1 MILSQISISR
11 PVLATMLNL
20 GLVLFGVIGLT
31 RLPVRELPDI
41 DPPIVNVTTVYAGAS
56 AAVIETQVTEPIE
69 ETLTSVEGIRTL
81 TSESREQVSS
91 ITVEFDL
98 SRPIDVVA
106 QDVRDRVSRV
116 RGLLPDNIEEPI
128 VAKQDADAQ
137 PILWVAL
144 YSDRFST
151 LELTALAENVFKDRL
166 QTINGVS
173 SVIFGGQKRFAI
185 RLWLDSQKMAAR
197 EVTVLDVQTALRQQN
212 VELPSGLVES
222 WDRALSIE
230 TRGELK
236 TPEEY
241 NNLVVKRDGATFV
254 RLSDIGRAAIGVEDE
269 RSVARFNSRPA
280 VGIGIIKQSKANTI
294 DVAKNIKAE
303 VERIKQTLPGDIY
316 TTIPY
321 DESIYVEKSIHEVW
335 ETLGLAFLLVVLTIY
350 VFLHNFR
357 STLIPSISIPVSII
371 ATFGLL
377 YVMGYSINTVT
388 MLAFVLAIGLVV
400 DDSIIVL
407 ENIYR
412 HVEEGMKPMEA
423 AYKGMSEIGFAV
435 IATTIALVAVFFPM
449 AFQTSVTGRLFVEFA
464 FALCF
469 SVIISSFVALT
480 LAPMAASRILKPVD
494 PNEKLGLL
502 GIFEKLLKNITA
514 NYERTLRWTLKHP
527 LVVVPL
533 CALAVGLSIFFY
545 SQLDQEFLP
554 AEDKGRLLC
563 IAIAPEGSTSEYT
576 DRMVKKM
583 EELIA
588 ATPEVEGYFSAVALS
603 RGSPGKSSQG
613 LAFLRLKE
621 DRKRHIRDIVG
632 GATGLAAQF
641 FGQVEGA
648 FVIPIIPQA
657 IGRGFSQPFQL
668 VLQGQDL
675 DELNRYAGALSN
687 KLRASGL
694 LVNVRSNFEINKPEL
709 RVHINRD
716 RAAALGITV
725 EDISKT
731 LQILFGGLD
740 LSKVNIKGKQYDVI
754 VQLERASRLSPKDLD
769 NLYIPNAQGK
779 LIQLSNVVTYDTGA
793 GPSAI
798 NHYNRYRAATIEAT
812 PVGVPLGT
820 VITRVKDIL
829 KEDMPDGIRYQWAGD
844 ARDLLESSSQI
855 YFVMLLAA
863 IVIYMVLA
871 SQFES
876 LVHPL
881 TIMLT
886 LPLAAFGAFGA
897 LWALNLIDKLALA
910 TAFIPGDV
918 WYKHFLPRIP
928 SMGINLF
935 SQIGM
940 ILLFGLVTK
949 NGILLVDFANQ
960 QMAKGKTASEA
971 MLAAGIIRLRPIL
984 MTACA
989 TIAGILPI
997 AIGFGAGAESRRP
1010 LGVAAVG
1017 GMLTSTFLTL
1027 VVIPAVYVL
1036 FSRLQKTKVD
1046 PKAVKNALSIAL
1058 ICVLASGCAI
1068 AGPNYQRPEDAAPM
1082 QWKHTI
1088 EEKNRVDPPEN
1099 AAWWKVFNDP
1109 VLNDLQTKALAHN
1122 QDLKSAVASI
1132 DKARALAR
1140 IAESDLLPD
1149 ADFNPSAQR
1158 SRTTKNAVSSSSG
1171 FTSKSTTTTKYH
1183 LPVDLSYE
1191 IDIWGKVRRAFE
1203 AGRAE
1208 AQASEEAYRTVL
1220 LTLTADVAQNYFL
1233 LRELEAEVETF
1244 KQTIELRQKAVD
1256 VVEDRV
1262 QGGISSEL
1270 DLSRATTELAQ
1281 AKADM
1286 IDVRRRRGE
1295 VENQLAL
1302 LCGVVA
1308 SDFKIEPAPFKLN
1321 VVDVPAGLPSEL
1333 LKRRPDIAEAERM
1346 MAAANARIG
1355 VAQADLFPSVSL
1367 NASAGFESI
1376 ELDNLLDW
1384 ESRVGSIG
1392 PSVNLPLFKGGR
1404 NKAKIRAARAEH
1416 AMAVAKYHQQVL
1428 RAFQETEN
1436 ALNNVRLRREQ
1447 TEAQDKLLKAT
1458 STSSKLSL
1466 TRYRQGLVSFLEVV
1480 DAERTRLQA
1489 ELESIQVKTEQMIA
1503 TIHLIKALGGTW
1515 ED

>member
-1 MILSQISISR
+1 MKLSELSISR
-11 PVLATMLNL
+11 PVLATMMSL
-20 GLVLFGVIGLT
+20 GLVLFGIIGIA

-41 DPPIVNVTTVYAGAS
+41 DPPIVNVTSVYQGAS

-69 ETLTSVEGIRTL
+69 EALTSVEGIRTL

-98 SRPIDVVA
+98 SRPIEVAA

-116 RGLLPDNIEEPI
+116 RGVLPDNMEEPI

-137 PILWVAL
+137 PILWIAL
-144 YSDRFST
+144 YSDRLST
-151 LELTALAENVFKDRL
+151 LELTSLAENTFKDRL

-197 EVTVLDVQTALRQQN
+197 QVTVLDVQRALTEQN

-222 WDRALSIE
+222 WSRAMSIE

-241 NNLVVKRDGATFV
+241 NNLVIKRDGATFI
-254 RLSDIGRAAIGVEDE
+254 RLSDIGRAAVGVEDE

-280 VGIGIIKQSKANTI
+280 VGIGIVKQSKANTI
-294 DVAKNIKAE
+294 DVAKKIKAE
-303 VERIKQTLPGDIY
+303 LERIRELLPADVY

-321 DESIYVEKSIHEVW
+321 DESIFVEKSIHEVW
-335 ETLGLAFLLVVLTIY
+335 ETLGIAFLLVVLTIFI
-350 VFLHNFR
+350 FLHDFR
-357 STLIPSISIPVSII
+357 STLVPSVSIPVSII

-412 HVEEGMKPMEA
+412 HVEEGMAPLDA

-469 SVIISSFVALT
+469 SVIISAFVALT
-480 LAPMAASRILKPVD
+480 LAPMASARFLKPVN
-494 PNEKLGLL
+494 PNEHKKLGIL
-502 GIFEKLLKNITA
+502 GFFERWLKRMTA
-514 NYERTLRWTLKHP
+514 KYERSLGWSLKHP
-527 LVVVPL
+527 IIVVPI
-533 CALAVGLSIFFY
+533 CAGAIALSVFFY
-545 SQLDQEFLP
+545 GQLDHEFLP

-576 DRMVKKM
+576 DRMVRKM
-583 EELIA
+583 ESLIA

-603 RGSPGKSSQG
+603 RGSPGKASQG

-621 DRKRHIRDIVG
+621 DRKKHIRDIVG
-632 GATGLAAQF
+632 GPTGLAGQF
-641 FGQVEGA
+641 FSQVEGA

-668 VLQGQDL
+668 VIQGQDL
-675 DELNRYAGALSN
+675 DELNKYSTQLTN
-687 KLRASGL
+687 KLRASGVL
-694 LVNVRSNFEINKPEL
+694 MNVRSNFEINKPEL

-740 LSKVNIKGKQYDVI
+740 LSKLNIGGKQYDVI
-754 VQLERASRLSPKDLD
+754 VQLERESRLNPSDLD
-769 NLYIPNAQGK
+769 KLYIPNAQGK

-798 NHYNRYRAATIEAT
+798 NHHNRYRSATIEGT

-820 VITRVKDIL
+820 VIEKVKDIL
-829 KEDMPDGIRYQWAGD
+829 REDMPEGIKYEWSGD
-844 ARDLLESSSQI
+844 ARDLIESSTQI

-897 LWALNLIDKLALA
+897 LWVLNWADKFSVMFAMA
-910 TAFIPGDV
+910 PGDP
-918 WYKHFLPRIP
+918 WYAHIIPRIP
-928 SMGINLF
+928 SMGVNLF

-960 QMAKGKTASEA
+960 QVAKGKTPTEA
-971 MLAAGIIRLRPIL
+971 MLAAGVIRLRPIL

-1027 VVIPAVYVL
+1027 FVIPVVYVL
-1036 FSRLQKTKVD
+1036 FSKMQK
-1046 PKAVKNALSIAL
+1046 PKNLARTVKSTAALL
-1058 ICVLASGCAI
+1058 LVCLFLGGCKTV
-1068 AGPNYQRPEDAAPM
+1068 GPEYKRPEDPAPA
-1082 QWKHTI
+1082 QWKHPNNKSTVKVP
-1088 EEKNRVDPPEN
+1088 EDAGWWTVLKDP
-1099 AAWWKVFNDP
+1099 A
-1109 VLNDLQTKALAHN
+1109 LNDLETKALANN
-1122 QDLKSAVASI
+1122 QNLKSAVASV

-1140 IAESDLLPD
+1140 ITESDLLPD
-1149 ADFNPSAQR
+1149 VDFNPSIER
-1158 SRTTKNAVSSSSG
+1158 SRTTRNAVSSSSG
-1171 FTSKSTTTTKYH
+1171 FTGRSATSTMYKI
-1183 LPVDLSYE
+1183 PVDLSYE
-1191 IDIWGKVRRAFE
+1191 VDIWGKVRRAFE

-1208 AQASEEAYRTVL
+1208 AEASEEAYKTVL
-1220 LTLTADVAQNYFL
+1220 LTLTADVARQYFL
-1233 LRELEAEVETF
+1233 LRELDAEVETL
-1244 KQTIELRQKAVD
+1244 KQTIDLRQKAVD
-1256 VVEDRV
+1256 VVKNRV
-1262 QGGISSEL
+1262 EGGVSSEL

-1281 AKADM
+1281 AKADI
-1286 IDVRRRRGE
+1286 IDVYRQRGE
-1295 VENQLAL
+1295 VENTLAV
-1302 LCGVVA
+1302 LCGSVA
-1308 SDFKIEPAPFKLN
+1308 SDFKIAAAELKVKIPEI
-1321 VVDVPAGLPSEL
+1321 PAGLPSEL
-1333 LKRRPDIAEAERM
+1333 LKRRPDIAETERL
-1346 MAAANARIG
+1346 MAATSAKIG
-1355 VAQADLFPSVSL
+1355 VAEGDFFPSVFL
-1367 NASAGFESI
+1367 TGSAGLESV
-1376 ELDNLLDW
+1376 ELDNLLEW
-1384 ESRVGSIG
+1384 ESRVASFG
-1392 PSVNLPLFKGGR
+1392 PSVNLPLFKGKR
-1404 NKAKIRAARAEH
+1404 NQAKLKAARADY
-1416 AMAVAKYHQQVL
+1416 AMAVAKYQQQVL
-1428 RAFQETEN
+1428 VAFQETED
-1436 ALNNVRLRREQ
+1436 ALINVQMRREQ
-1447 TEAQDKLLKAT
+1447 LEAQDKLVKAT
-1458 STSSKLSL
+1458 SVSSKLSI

-1480 DAERTRLQA
+1480 DAERSRLQA
-1489 ELESIQVKTEQMIA
+1489 ELESIRIKTQEIIA
-1503 TIHLIKALGGTW
+1503 TVQLIKALGGAW
-1515 ED
+1515 

>member
-1 MILSQISISR
+1 MKLSEISISR
-11 PVLATMLNL
+11 PVLATMMSL

-41 DPPIVNVTTVYAGAS
+41 DPPIVNVTTVYQGAS

-98 SRPIDVVA
+98 SRPIEVAA

-116 RGLLPDNIEEPI
+116 RGMLPDNIEEPI

-137 PILWVAL
+137 PILWIAL

-151 LELTALAENVFKDRL
+151 LELTSMAENVFKDRL

-197 EVTVLDVQTALRQQN
+197 GVTVLDVQTALREQN

-222 WDRALSIE
+222 WSRALSIE

-241 NNLVVKRDGATFV
+241 NNLVIKRNDSTFI
-254 RLSDIGRAAIGVEDE
+254 RLSDIGRAAVGVEDE

-294 DVAKNIKAE
+294 EVAK
-303 VERIKQTLPGDIY
+303 RIKEELARIKETLPTDVY

-321 DESIYVEKSIHEVW
+321 DESIFVEKSIHEVW
-335 ETLGLAFLLVVLTIY
+335 ETLGIAFLLVVLTIY

-357 STLIPSISIPVSII
+357 STLVPTVSIPVSII

-412 HVEEGMKPMEA
+412 HVEEGMKPLEA

-469 SVIISSFVALT
+469 SVIISAFVALT
-480 LAPMAASRILKPVD
+480 LAPMASSKFLKPVD
-494 PNEKLGLL
+494 PNEKLGVL
-502 GIFEKLLKNITA
+502 GFFERGLKRMTA
-514 NYERTLRWTLKHP
+514 RYERTLGWSLRHP
-527 LVVVPL
+527 IIVVPIFAASIL
-533 CALAVGLSIFFY
+533 LSIFFY
-545 SQLDQEFLP
+545 SQLDREFLP
-554 AEDKGRLLC
+554 TEDKGRLLC

-576 DRMVKKM
+576 DRMVRKM

-621 DRKRHIRDIVG
+621 DRKRHIRDIIG
-632 GATGLAAQF
+632 GPTGLAGQF
-641 FGQVEGA
+641 FGKVEGA

-675 DELNRYAGALSN
+675 DVLNKYAGELSD

-694 LVNVRSNFEINKPEL
+694 LMNVRSNFEINKPEL
-709 RVHINRD
+709 RVHIDRD

-740 LSKVNIKGKQYDVI
+740 LSKVNIGGKQYDVI
-754 VQLERASRLSPKDLD
+754 VQLERESRLSPSDLD
-769 NLYIPNAQGK
+769 KLYIPNAEGK
-779 LIQLSNVVTYDTGA
+779 LIQLSNVVTYDAGA

-798 NHYNRYRAATIEAT
+798 NHYNRYRSATIEGT

-820 VITRVKDIL
+820 VIDGAKEIL
-829 KEDMPDGIRYQWAGD
+829 REGMPDGVRYEWTGE
-844 ARDLLESSSQI
+844 ARDLIESSSQI
-855 YFVMLLAA
+855 YFVMILAA

-897 LWALNLIDKLALA
+897 LWVLNWIDKLSMILS
-910 TAFIPGDV
+910 FIPGDH
-918 WYKHFLPRIP
+918 WYSHVVPRIP

-960 QMAKGKTASEA
+960 QMAKGKTATEA
-971 MLAAGIIRLRPIL
+971 MLAAGVIRLRPIL

-1027 VVIPAVYVL
+1027 FVIPIVYVL
-1036 FSRLQKTKVD
+1036 FSKLQKSKVVHQ
-1046 PKAVKNALSIAL
+1046 AVKNSVVIV
-1058 ICVLASGCAI
+1058 VLGVFLSGCAVV
-1068 AGPNYQRPEDAAPM
+1068 GPNYKGPEETAPA
-1082 QWKHTI
+1082 QWKHKSDGQTK
-1088 EEKNRVDPPEN
+1088 EATPVKE
-1099 AAWWKVFNDP
+1099 WWTLLDDP
-1109 VLNDLQTKALAHN
+1109 VLNDLETRALANN
-1122 QDLKSAVASI
+1122 QDLRSAVAAV

-1140 IAESDLLPD
+1140 IAQADFIPQV
-1149 ADFNPSAQR
+1149 DFNPSFER
-1158 SRTTKNAVSSSSG
+1158 SRTTGNAVSSSSG
-1171 FTSKSTTTTKYH
+1171 FAARSAITNRYTVP
-1183 LPVDLSYE
+1183 LDLSYE
-1191 IDIWGKVRRAFE
+1191 IDIWGKIRRAFE

-1208 AQASEEAYRTVL
+1208 AQASEEAFHTIQ
-1220 LTLTADVAQNYFL
+1220 LTLTADVAQTYLL
-1233 LRELEAEVETF
+1233 LRELDAEVETLV
-1244 KQTIELRQKAVD
+1244 KTIELRQKAAD
-1256 VVEDRV
+1256 VVHNRV
-1262 QGGISSEL
+1262 EGGVSSEL

-1281 AKADM
+1281 AKADI

-1302 LCGVVA
+1302 LCGEAA
-1308 SDFKIEPAPFKLN
+1308 SGFKIEPAPLK
-1321 VVDVPAGLPSEL
+1321 VTIPQIPAGLPSEL
-1333 LKRRPDIAEAERM
+1333 LKRRPDVAQAERL
-1346 MAAANARIG
+1346 MAAASAKIG
-1355 VAQADLFPSVSL
+1355 VAQASMFPSVSL
-1367 NASAGFESI
+1367 TGSAGFESVD
-1376 ELDNLLDW
+1376 LDNLFDW
-1384 ESRVGSIG
+1384 ESRAASIG
-1392 PSVNLPLFKGGR
+1392 PSVNLPIFSGGR
-1404 NKAKIRAARAEH
+1404 NKARIKAARADY
-1416 AMAVAKYHQQVL
+1416 AMAVAQYNQQVL
-1428 RAFQETEN
+1428 IAFQETED
-1436 ALNNVRLRREQ
+1436 ALNNVQLRHEQ
-1447 TEAQDKLLKAT
+1447 MEAQEKLVKAT
-1458 STSSKLSL
+1458 STSSRLSI

-1489 ELESIQVKTEQMIA
+1489 ELEALQIKTEEIIA
-1503 TIHLIKALGGTW
+1503 TIHLIKALGGVW
-1515 ED
+1515 

>member
-1 MILSQISISR
+1 MMS
-11 PVLATMLNL
+11 L
-20 GLVLFGVIGLT
+20 GLIIFGVIGLA

-41 DPPIVNVTTVYAGAS
+41 DPPIVNVTTVYQGAS
-56 AAVIETQVTEPIE
+56 AAVIETQISEPIE

-98 SRPIDVVA
+98 SRPIEVAA

-116 RGLLPDNIEEPI
+116 RGRLPDNIEEPI

-137 PILWVAL
+137 PILWIAL

-151 LELTALAENVFKDRL
+151 LELTSLAETVFKDRL
-166 QTINGVS
+166 RTINGVS

-197 EVTVLDVQTALRQQN
+197 QVTVLDVQKALKEQN
-212 VELPSGLVES
+212 IELPSGLVES
-222 WDRALSIE
+222 WSRALSIE

-241 NNLVVKRDGATFV
+241 NNLVIKRDGSTFV
-254 RLSDIGRAAIGVEDE
+254 RLNDIGHASIGVEDE

-294 DVAKNIKAE
+294 EVAKAIKAE
-303 VERIKQTLPGDIY
+303 LAHIRETLPADVN
-316 TTIPY
+316 TAIPY
-321 DESIYVEKSIHEVW
+321 DESIFVEKSIHEVW
-335 ETLGLAFLLVVLTIY
+335 ETLGIAFLLVVLTIF

-357 STLIPSISIPVSII
+357 STLVPTVSIPVSII
-371 ATFGLL
+371 ATFGML
-377 YVMGYSINTVT
+377 YVLGYSINTVT

-412 HVEEGMKPMEA
+412 HVEEGMKPLDA

-469 SVIISSFVALT
+469 SVIISAFVALT
-480 LAPMAASRILKPVD
+480 LAPMASSKFLKPVD
-494 PNEKLGLL
+494 PNEKLGIL
-502 GIFEKLLKNITA
+502 GVFEKGLKKMTSR
-514 NYERTLRWTLKHP
+514 YERSLAWTLKHP
-527 LVVVPL
+527 FVVLPVSIGAIL
-533 CALAVGLSIFFY
+533 LSIFFY
-545 SQLDQEFLP
+545 TQLDHEFLP
-554 AEDKGRLLC
+554 TEDKGRLLC

-621 DRKRHIRDIVG
+621 NRKRHIRDIVG
-632 GATGLAAQF
+632 GPTGLAGQF
-641 FGQVEGA
+641 FGKVEGA

-668 VLQGQDL
+668 VLQAQNLDDL
-675 DELNRYAGALSN
+675 NKYAARLSD
-687 KLRASGL
+687 KLRASGML
-694 LVNVRSNFEINKPEL
+694 MNVRSNFEINKPEL
-709 RVHINRD
+709 RVHIDRD
-716 RAAALGITV
+716 RAAALGVTV

-740 LSKVNIKGKQYDVI
+740 LSKVNIGGKQYDVI
-754 VQLERASRLSPKDLD
+754 VQLERESRLSPSDLD
-769 NLYIPNAQGK
+769 KLYIPNADGK
-779 LIQLSNVVTYDTGA
+779 LIQLSNVVSYDAGA

-798 NHYNRYRAATIEAT
+798 NHYNRFRSATLEAT

-820 VITRVKDIL
+820 VISKVKEIL
-829 KEDMPDGIRYQWAGD
+829 KEDLPDGIRYEWAGE
-844 ARDLLESSSQI
+844 ARDLIESSTQI

-863 IVIYMVLA
+863 LVIYMVLA
-871 SQFES
+871 AQFES

-881 TIMLT
+881 TIMFT
-886 LPLAAFGAFGA
+886 LPLAAFGAFGS
-897 LWALNLIDKLALA
+897 LWVLNWVDKLSVGLS
-910 TAFIPGDV
+910 FMPGDH
-918 WYKHFLPRIP
+918 WYSHILPRIP
-928 SMGINLF
+928 SMGVNLF

-960 QMAKGKTASEA
+960 QMAKGKSAEEA
-971 MLAAGIIRLRPIL
+971 MQAAGVIRLRPIL

-1027 VVIPAVYVL
+1027 FVIPVVYVL
-1036 FSRLQKTKVD
+1036 FSKLQKSKVIHQS
-1046 PKAVKNALSIAL
+1046 VKSSVVIL
-1058 ICVLASGCAI
+1058 ILCVFTSGCVHV
-1068 AGPNYQRPEDAAPM
+1068 GPNYHPPQDTVAA
-1082 QWKHTI
+1082 QWKNKTNDQV
-1088 EEKNRVDPPEN
+1088 KTKLPDNTG
-1099 AAWWKVFNDP
+1099 WWTLLDDAI
-1109 VLNDLQTKALAHN
+1109 LNDLQTQALANN
-1122 QDLKSAVASI
+1122 QDLRSAVAAV

-1140 IAESDLLPD
+1140 ISDSDRFVQAEL
-1149 ADFNPSAQR
+1149 NPSVTR
-1158 SRTTKNAVSSSSG
+1158 SRTTKNASSSSSS
-1171 FTSKSTTTTKYH
+1171 FAVNSSTKTKYH
-1183 LPVDLSYE
+1183 LPLDFSYEVDL
-1191 IDIWGKVRRAFE
+1191 WGKVRSAIE
-1203 AGRAE
+1203 AGHAE
-1208 AQASEEAYRTVL
+1208 AQASEEAFHTVQ
-1220 LTLTADVAQNYFL
+1220 LTLTADIAQDYYL
-1233 LRELEAEVETF
+1233 LRELDAEVDTLI
-1244 KQTIELRQKAVD
+1244 KTIELRQKAVD
-1256 VVEDRV
+1256 VVRDRV
-1262 QGGISSEL
+1262 EGGVSSEL

-1281 AKADM
+1281 AKADI

-1295 VENQLAL
+1295 VENRLAL
-1302 LCGVVA
+1302 LCGVSA
-1308 SDFKIEPAPFKLN
+1308 SDFKIASASLN
-1321 VVDVPAGLPSEL
+1321 VKIPEIPVGLPSEL
-1333 LKRRPDIAEAERM
+1333 LKRRPDIAEAERVL
-1346 MAAANARIG
+1346 AAASAKIG
-1355 VAQADLFPSVSL
+1355 IAQAEFFPSMSL
-1367 NASAGFESI
+1367 TGSAGFESVDADT
-1376 ELDNLLDW
+1376 LFDW

-1392 PSVNLPLFKGGR
+1392 PSVSLPIFQGGK
-1404 NKAKIRAARAEH
+1404 NKARLKAARADF
-1416 AMAVAKYHQQVL
+1416 AMAMAKYNQQVL
-1428 RAFQETEN
+1428 KAFQETED
-1436 ALNNVRLRREQ
+1436 ALNNVRLRHEQ
-1447 TEAQDKLLKAT
+1447 MKAQEELVKAT
-1458 STSSKLSL
+1458 SVSSKLSL

-1480 DAERTRLQA
+1480 DAERSRLQS
-1489 ELESIQVKTEQMIA
+1489 ELEASQIKTEEIIA
-1503 TIHLIKALGGTW
+1503 TVHLIKALGGVW
-1515 ED
+1515 